1 MTEHP
6 AQNDFIKRLRICFGE
21 QLSEASKIVEV
32 NVRNT
37 NGAVRTLFPQVS
49 EYIVIALSKSE
60 YVDWIIPGELLE
72 LPDGWA
78 DISISTDCLQHCEV
92 WLKVL
97 KNMLR
102 MTKPEGIVIL
112 TSTIND
118 DSGHEI
124 IHSDG
129 ARTQD
134 TNSYYKDLDVDEIA
148 DKIKLGVYFER
159 HGFEVDPVNNA
170 LYFWGIRSKA
180 MCGDD
185 GGHSD
190 SIFERLRR
198 SQSQLAQAAAQQA
211 AIRAELKKAGEMLI
225 TFKND
230 AQQSNWLLRMECMNA
245 KAEMTKAK
253 SEAEKARIEATQSME
268 EAAGAR
274 RVAENAKSEI
284 YKLRELVES
293 SNKLLSSI
301 TSSTSWKLTKI
312 PRAAIDKIKKCIIP
326 KTGYIPIQDAAIS
339 RKDQEE
345 NNSNLLEIAQILN
358 KPAYGE
364 NVQPI
369 INAPVKSE
377 EYTELQT
384 NPPIDPIVK
393 LIAFYLPQ
401 FHPFPENDSWWGKG
415 FTEWYNVG
423 KAFPNFSGHYQPHC
437 PIHLGYYDLR
447 INEILIEQAKL
458 AQDYGIHGFSYY
470 FYWFAGKVLMNLPL
484 QEMLKNKNL
493 NMPFCL
499 TWANEN
505 WTRRWDGADND
516 ILISQEHSDEDSLQ
530 LIEHLTQ
537 YFEDPRYIRI
547 DGRPL
552 LVVYRPGII
561 PEISRI
567 AILWREYLTGRGF
580 PGLYLISAQTF
591 SILPPI
597 EYNFD
602 ASVEFPPHG
611 LLSNIGAINSQLNI
625 SNPEFKGQ
633 IFSYEEAVTFSISKP
648 EPDFKLFKTAML
660 SWDNTARKQH
670 NGTIFHG
677 FSLSNYQ
684 RWLRHLCTHVCINDK
699 YTKDEKI
706 VFINAWNEWAEG
718 SHLEPDRR
726 FGYGYLQATYD
737 VVSDFDQVM
746 QDS

>member
-1 MTEHP
+1 
-6 AQNDFIKRLRICFGE
+6 
-21 QLSEASKIVEV
+21 
-32 NVRNT
+32 
-37 NGAVRTLFPQVS
+37 
-49 EYIVIALSKSE
+49 
-60 YVDWIIPGELLE
+60 
-72 LPDGWA
+72 
-78 DISISTDCLQHCEV
+78 
-92 WLKVL
+92 
-97 KNMLR
+97 
-102 MTKPEGIVIL
+102 
-112 TSTIND
+112 
-118 DSGHEI
+118 
-124 IHSDG
+124 
-129 ARTQD
+129 
-134 TNSYYKDLDVDEIA
+134 
-148 DKIKLGVYFER
+148 
-159 HGFEVDPVNNA
+159 
-170 LYFWGIRSKA
+170 
-180 MCGDD
+180 
-185 GGHSD
+185 
-190 SIFERLRR
+190 
-198 SQSQLAQAAAQQA
+198 
-211 AIRAELKKAGEMLI
+211 
-225 TFKND
+225 
-230 AQQSNWLLRMECMNA
+230 
-245 KAEMTKAK
+245 
-253 SEAEKARIEATQSME
+253 
-268 EAAGAR
+268 
-274 RVAENAKSEI
+274 VAENAKSEI

-293 SNKLLSSI
+293 SNKILSSI

-312 PRAAIDKIKKCIIP
+312 PRAAIDKIKKFIIP

-345 NNSNLLEIAQILN
+345 NNSHLLEIAQILD
-358 KPAYGE
+358 KPSYGE

-369 INAPVKSE
+369 INASVKSE

-423 KAFPNFSGHYQPHC
+423 KAFPNFNGHYQPHC

-484 QEMLKNKNL
+484 QDMLNNKNL

-561 PEISRI
+561 PEIGRI
-567 AILWREYLTGRGF
+567 ARLWREYLTGRGF
-580 PGLYLISAQTF
+580 PGLYLISAQPF
-591 SILPPI
+591 SISPPI
-597 EYNFD
+597 EFNFD
-602 ASVEFPPHG
+602 ASVEFPPNG
-611 LLSNIGAINSQLNI
+611 LLGNLNAINSQFNI

-633 IFSYEEAVTFSISKP
+633 IFSYEEAVTYSISKP

-677 FSLSNYQ
+677 FSLANYQ